1 MEGGELLLQAVI
13 GLASAFVG
21 GSAVYAGIK
30 ADLAELRATQAA
42 HGDRLKALE
51 GNVFAPRR
59 FDDR

>member
-30 ADLAELRATQAA
+30 ADLAALRATQAA
-42 HGDRLKALE
+42 HGDRLRALE
-51 GNVFAPRR
+51 GNVFRR

>member
-1 MEGGELLLQAVI
+1 MDGGELLLQAVI

-30 ADLAELRATQAA
+30 ADLAELRANQAA
-42 HGDRLKALE
+42 HRDRLTTLE
-51 GNVFAPRR
+51 THVFNPRR